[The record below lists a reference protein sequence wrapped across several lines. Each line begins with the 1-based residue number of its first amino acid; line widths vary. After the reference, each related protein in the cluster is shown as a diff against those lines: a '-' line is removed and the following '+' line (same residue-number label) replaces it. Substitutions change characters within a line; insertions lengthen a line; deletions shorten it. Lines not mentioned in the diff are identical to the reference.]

1 MAERCSPPTTT
12 RRILRVSLRHPI
24 AKPLDSSHRLL
35 QWSTAN
41 LRFPQVSHQSKRLT
55 KIHDRD
61 SSSFSTKIYLMSVLG
76 ATGLRF
82 RMKQERQLVEKI
94 LRALRSRKVS
104 AFRSPDLNPS
114 KNSLGAPAS
123 EGKTRGNHAS
133 SAVRLGAGDDAAI
146 LSPSSKSD
154 LVLSC
159 DAFLE
164 GTHFQMKTHPADS
177 VGYKS
182 LARATRALAAMGA
195 TPRYFLLTLAL
206 PRSLTGVW
214 LDGLLRGMARAARE
228 LRISVIGGDTTV
240 ANAVSISITVLG
252 ELARGR
258 AVLRSGARPRDLIYV
273 SGRLGRAQLG
283 LDLVLRGQS
292 RNPKFRAAVQPH
304 LYPRIQTAL
313 GVWLAHNH
321 LATAMIDISD
331 GLSTDLT
338 RLCVASRVGA
348 NVYAEKIP
356 RVMIPAAA
364 AKKLSRRRLDPL
376 QTALH
381 GGDDYELLFT
391 VSPRNEQKIRR
402 APNFSQL
409 VAIGEI
415 TSNRKLQ
422 LINSTG
428 EKVPLKPRGWDPF

>member
-1 MAERCSPPTTT
+1 MNR
-12 RRILRVSLRHPI
+12 
-24 AKPLDSSHRLL
+24 KDLL
-35 QWSTAN
+35 KT
-41 LRFPQVSHQSKRLT
+41 HG
-55 KIHDRD
+55 RD

-76 ATGLRF
+76 ATGRRF

-114 KNSLGAPAS
+114 KNSLGTPAS
-123 EGKTRGNHAS
+123 TGRTRGDRAS
-133 SAVRLGAGDDAAI
+133 SSVHLGAGDDAAI
-146 LSPSSKSD
+146 LSPSSKTD

-164 GTHFQMKTHPADS
+164 GTHFRMKAHPADS

-182 LARATRALAAMGA
+182 LARATSDLAAMGA
-195 TPRYFLLTLAL
+195 TPCYFLLALAL

-240 ANAVSISITVLG
+240 TKAVSISITVLG
-252 ELARGR
+252 ELERRR
-258 AVLRSGARPRDLIYV
+258 AVQRSGARPGDLIYV
-273 SGRLGRAQLG
+273 SGTLGRAQLG
-283 LDLVLRGQS
+283 LELVLRGQS
-292 RNPKFRAAVQPH
+292 RNPEFRAAVQPH
-304 LYPRIQTAL
+304 LYPKIQTAL